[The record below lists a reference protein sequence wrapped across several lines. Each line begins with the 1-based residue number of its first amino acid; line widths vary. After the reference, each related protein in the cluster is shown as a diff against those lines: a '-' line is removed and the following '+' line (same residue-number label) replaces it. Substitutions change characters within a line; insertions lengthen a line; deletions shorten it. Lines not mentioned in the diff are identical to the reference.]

1 MSHQEICESKRR
13 YRKRAD
19 AERAATMF
27 ARRFRKDPRQRPYQC
42 PVCDEWHLT
51 KGAGR

>member
-19 AERAATMF
+19 AERVATRF
-27 ARRFRKDPRQRPYQC
+27 NKRFRVAYRLKTYQC

-51 KGAGR
+51 KGVGR